1 MPFRPDP
8 PAPPLVGRA
17 PQARRL
23 DELTAR
29 LHAGAGGA
37 LVLAGEPGAGK
48 TALLTRLLARLRD
61 VTVLAATGFEAE
73 SALPFAALGDLLRPL
88 LPGLGELPEPQ
99 ARALGTALALTG
111 PAGPVEP
118 YAVCLATLTLLTAAA
133 ERQPVLVVVDDAGWI
148 DQPSRDALLFTA
160 RRVEHDPAGLVLAV
174 RDPVPPEF
182 LAAGAETVRLDGLT
196 PAAAGDLLDR
206 LRPGRVAA
214 GVRADLWT
222 ATGGNP
228 GALTE
233 LCGALDDDQLSGAA
247 ALPDPLPIGAGL
259 RDAFAERLAP
269 LPSATRTALLTV
281 ALAASDDA
289 GTVTAALDELGAG
302 PPALAGAVSS
312 GLLVQRGG
320 QIRLAHPLLRA
331 AVRHAA
337 TPAGRRRVY
346 DALAGAST
354 GAARAWYRAA
364 ELAGADEAAAAELVA
379 AAGEMRERAGF
390 AGAARA
396 LHRAAELAGDH
407 ETYVRRLLAAAADA
421 QVCGQ
426 LPEASSWLGE
436 ALPAAREP
444 ALHAEVA
451 LAYGWVLNRCGTP
464 GRAREILV
472 AAAQRLGDTDP
483 RRAAELWCAAV
494 GPALTGGR
502 VRDAAGYAGRAVTM
516 LDRDG
521 AQAEGAP
528 ARTVLAQ
535 ALAVRG
541 RVAGAGRLLDEERAY
556 LEALDPLRDGELLAM
571 TGLTRLWLGRTAE
584 AQATLLR
591 VVRAARRAGALGPLS
606 RALLFSAMARYD
618 TGDWAVGHAD
628 ADESLRL
635 ARELRDVATLG
646 LALTVLARYEAAR
659 GHWAEADAHV
669 AEAAPLAGPD
679 GVHGLTLFRGAAA
692 GLRHLAA
699 GAPAEAIAC
708 LEPVRDFVAHSGAD
722 NPAACGWESD
732 LVEAYRTAGRLPQ
745 ARRQLDALAERA
757 RLGGLPGPAAA
768 VALHRALLADDPAQL
783 TGAPA
788 HPHPFEQ
795 ARMLVAYGEGI
806 ARREQA
812 VPHLR
817 RALSIFRRLGAEPFV
832 RRTAALLAGSGTRR
846 GPDPA
851 SSLARLTPRELQ
863 VACAVADG
871 LSNPE
876 AAQALFLSRK
886 TVETHLSSAYRKLGV
901 RSRTQ
906 LVRYL
911 AEAGVSG
918 SSPTADRLARPPER
932 PPVGD

>member
-29 LHAGAGGA
+29 LHAGHGGA
-37 LVLAGEPGAGK
+37 LVLVGEPGAGK

-73 SALPFAALGDLLRPL
+73 SALPFATLGDLLRPL

-111 PAGPVEP
+111 AAGPVEP

-148 DQPSRDALLFTA
+148 DRPSRDALLFTA
-160 RRVEHDPAGLVLAV
+160 RRVEHDAAGLVLAV

-182 LAAGAETVRLDGLT
+182 VAAGADPVRLDGLT
-196 PAAAGDLLDR
+196 PAATGDLLDR

-233 LCGALDDDQLSGAA
+233 LGHALGDDQLGGAA

-269 LPSATRTALLTV
+269 LPPATRTALLTA

-289 GTVTAALDELGAG
+289 GTVTAALDDLGAG
-302 PPALAGAVSS
+302 PAALAGAVSC

-320 QIRLAHPLLRA
+320 QARLAHPLLRA

-337 TPAGRRRVY
+337 APAERRRVY
-346 DALAGAST
+346 DALAGAAT

-379 AAGEMRERAGF
+379 AAGTLRRHAGF

-396 LHRAAELAGDH
+396 LHRAAELAGDR
-407 ETYVRRLLAAAADA
+407 ETYVRRMLAAAADA
-421 QVCGQ
+421 QMCGQ

-436 ALPAAREP
+436 ALPAALEP

-483 RRAAELWCAAV
+483 HRAAGLWCAAV
-494 GPALTGGR
+494 NPALTSGR

-521 AQAEGAP
+521 ARAEGAP

-541 RVAGAGRLLDEERAY
+541 RIAGAGRLLDEDRAY

-618 TGDWAVGHAD
+618 TGDWAVG
-628 ADESLRL
+628 L
-635 ARELRDVATLG
+635 A
-646 LALTVLARYEAAR
+646 EAA
-659 GHWAEADAHV
+659 HLT
-669 AEAAPLAGPD
+669 EAAPLAGP
-679 GVHGLTLFRGAAA
+679 GAVHGLTLFRGAAA

-699 GAPAEAIAC
+699 GAPAEAITC

-745 ARRQLDALAERA
+745 AHRQLDALAERA
-757 RLGGLPGPAAA
+757 RIGDLPAPRAD
-768 VALHRALLADDPAQL
+768 VALHRALLADDPVRFER
-783 TGAPA
+783 APA
-788 HPHPFEQ
+788 HPHPFDQ
-795 ARMLVAYGEGI
+795 ARMLLAYGEMPG
-806 ARREQA
+806 RRDDA

-832 RRTAALLAGSGTRR
+832 RRTAALLAGAGPRR
-846 GPDPA
+846 GPDPV
-851 SSLARLTPRELQ
+851 SLLARLTPRELQ

-918 SSPTADRLARPPER
+918 SSPTADRLALPAER
-932 PPVGD
+932 PPVGDLPEAGPPGPGQG